1 MVSTLNKHTT
11 KMGDGTCVQEPSIRQ
26 YLLSSIRGNKNSIAV
41 YNKSRP
47 LSEEKSLWKLGGI
60 FVGDNRGGDKRG
72 SQCAEFRKCK
82 AKSFGG
88 EVRDETGKVFWG
100 HILNRA

>member
-1 MVSTLNKHTT
+1 MVSTLKKHTI

-26 YLLSSIRGNKNSIAV
+26 YLLSPIRGSKNSIAV

-60 FVGDNRGGDKRG
+60 FFGDNRGRDKRG
-72 SQCAEFRKCK
+72 SKHAEFRKCK

-100 HILNRA
+100 HIWSRA

>member
-60 FVGDNRGGDKRG
+60 FVGDKQGRDKRG
-72 SQCAEFRKCK
+72 ANVQSLESARRR
-82 AKSFGG
+82 ALG
-88 EVRDETGKVFWG
+88 EK
-100 HILNRA
+100 